1 MTPWLTLLS
10 CALLTSAVLVS
21 GCVHRPLAPAAAPQL
36 LHDNLF
42 TASTERTERSAI
54 FELSDEMLAYVKAE
68 FGHLRAQED
77 PRKSLLEALNKHRL
91 KLSYDAGITRNAAQ
105 AFAAKS
111 GNCLSLVLM
120 TAAFAKHL
128 NLPYSY
134 QSVNTDA
141 LYSRSADLLLA
152 SGHVNLVLER
162 LNHQTQFHP
171 AKLTELIVDFLP
183 PSELRGQVSRS
194 IAEATIVAMYFNNR
208 AAEQLAA
215 GRIDEA
221 YHWSREAVMQDGGF
235 AAAIN
240 TLAVIY
246 LRRQHLPQAE
256 AALRHLLAL
265 EPDNTA
271 ALSNLVLVL
280 QRNGR
285 DAEAQ
290 QALLRLRELQPVP
303 PLHDFDQG
311 RQALNAGDLQAARGH
326 FARELRR
333 QPFHPDV
340 HFWAAMTLLRLGE
353 PGKAKDHL
361 QLAVDNSVNNSTHD
375 LYAAKLAALRAQ
387 QKVH

>member
-1 MTPWLTLLS
+1 MTRWLALMC
-10 CALLTSAVLVS
+10 CALLAA
-21 GCVHRPLAPAAAPQL
+21 GCAQRPLAPAAAPQL

-42 TASTERTERSAI
+42 AAPAQRVDKEDI
-54 FELSDEMLAYVKAE
+54 FALSDEMVAYAKAE
-68 FGHLRAQED
+68 FGQLRAQED
-77 PRKSLLEALNKHRL
+77 PRRSLLEALNKHRL
-91 KLSYDAGITRNAAQ
+91 KLSYDAGVTRNAAQ

-134 QSVNTDA
+134 LDVNA
-141 LYSRSADLLLA
+141 QASYSRSADLLLA

-162 LNHQTQFHP
+162 LNNRGQFHP
-171 AKLTELIVDFLP
+171 AKRTELIVDFLP
-183 PSELRGQVSRS
+183 PSELGGQTSRH
-194 IAEATIVAMYFNNR
+194 IEEATIVAMYFNNR

-215 GRIDEA
+215 GQLDEA
-221 YHWSREAVMQDGGF
+221 YHWAREAVLQDDGF

-256 AALRHLLAL
+256 SALRHLLGL

-271 ALSNLVLVL
+271 AWNNLVLLL
-280 QRNGR
+280 QRSGR

-290 QALLRLRELQPVP
+290 VALARLHELQPVP
-303 PLHDFDQG
+303 PLHDFDLG

-333 QPFHPDV
+333 QPFHPEV
-340 HFWAAMTLLRLGE
+340 HFWAAVTLLRLGE
-353 PGKAKDHL
+353 PGKAANHL
-361 QLAVDNSVNNSTHD
+361 QLAVDNSINTSSRD
-375 LYAAKLAALRAQ
+375 LYTAKLAALRAQ
-387 QKVH
+387 RVH

>member
-1 MTPWLTLLS
+1 MTAWLTLVCS
-10 CALLTSAVLVS
+10 ALLVM
-21 GCVHRPLAPAAAPQL
+21 GCAHRPSGPAAAPQL
-36 LHDNLF
+36 LQDSLF
-42 TASTERTERSAI
+42 AAPAQPIDKNAI
-54 FELSDEMLAYVKAE
+54 FALSDDMRAYVSAE

-77 PRKSLLEALNKHRL
+77 PRRALLEALNKRSL
-91 KLSYDAGITRNAAQ
+91 KLSYDAGVTRNAAQ

-134 QSVNTDA
+134 QNVHADA

-162 LNHQTQFHP
+162 LHHLTQFHP
-171 AKLTELIVDFLP
+171 AKRTELIVDFLP
-183 PSELRGQVSRS
+183 ASELAGQISRH
-194 IAEATIVAMYFNNR
+194 IDEATIVAMYLNNR

-215 GRIDEA
+215 GQLDEA
-221 YHWSREAVMQDGGF
+221 YHWAREAVLQDGGF
-235 AAAIN
+235 AAAFN

-256 AALRHLLAL
+256 AALRTLLDL
-265 EPDNTA
+265 EPNNA
-271 ALSNLVLVL
+271 AAWNNLVLVL
-280 QRNGR
+280 QRSGR

-290 QALLRLRELQPVP
+290 LAQARLHDLQPVP
-303 PLHDFDQG
+303 PLHHFDMG

-340 HFWAAMTLLRLGE
+340 HFWAAITLLRLGE
-353 PGKAKDHL
+353 PKKAADHL
-361 QLAVDNSVNNSTHD
+361 QLAVDNSSSTSSHN

-387 QKVH
+387 RVH